1 MNKKLK
7 YIIFIISVLIFI
19 SGCKNNGTNPSTF
32 EELGKYRGTWVS
44 DNFYILDIN
53 SSQWNTSSD
62 TMTIKINSDTDVV
75 VDNIAADSVKH
86 LPDTVD
92 SYNVYI
98 SVNNVP
104 PQFSAIGI
112 VIEAY
117 YRLEFTSYNSA
128 SATML
133 VKFKQ
138 GEISMI
144 FAMQKAELKK
154 SN

>member
-7 YIIFIISVLIFI
+7 YIVFIISVLIFI
-19 SGCKNNGTNPSTF
+19 LGCKNNGTNPITF
-32 EELGKYRGTWVS
+32 DEIGKYRGTWTS
-44 DNFYILDIN
+44 DNIDMLNPDTGQFEP
-53 SSQWNTSSD
+53 SGD

-75 VDNIAADSVKH
+75 IGNIVINSIKH
-86 LPDTVD
+86 LPDTID
-92 SYNVYI
+92 SYNAYI
-98 SVNNVP
+98 PANDIP
-104 PQFSAIGI
+104 PEFSMLEE
-112 VIEAY
+112 VLEAY